1 MAHIIISSETPN
13 QAERWA
19 SILSE
24 EHKTKVLHDL
34 NKIPEN
40 TAHDPINLVVID
52 AKLLDSSFSLLVS
65 LAQLNLKILVI
76 GQSWSDDKQIEALAS
91 GCSGYCEIDTAD
103 HLLLKAANHLLTGDI
118 WIQRHLIPRLINAL
132 AELSG
137 DLRKNRHHQQDSEN
151 KLTLLSK
158 RELDVAELIKTGES
172 NKAIAARLNISER
185 TVKAHLTSIFN
196 KLEIPDRLHLALFL
210 KEISSPK

>member
-19 SILSE
+19 SILSK

-34 NKIPEN
+34 NKVSEK
-40 TAHDPINLVVID
+40 TAHDTVNLVVID
-52 AKLLDSSFSLLVS
+52 AKLLDSSLSSLVS
-65 LAQLNLKILVI
+65 LAQLNLKVLVI

-91 GCSGYCEIDTAD
+91 GCSGYCEMDTTD
-103 HLLLKAANHLLTGDI
+103 QLLLKAANHLLTGDI

-137 DLRKNRHHQQDSEN
+137 DLRKNRHHQKDIEN

-172 NKAIAARLNISER
+172 NKVIAAKLNISER

-210 KEISSPK
+210 KDISSP

>member
-1 MAHIIISSETPN
+1 MAHIIILSEAPN

-19 SILSE
+19 SILSK

-34 NKIPEN
+34 NKVSEN
-40 TAHDPINLVVID
+40 TALATINLVVID
-52 AKLLDSSFSLLVS
+52 AELLDSSFSTLVL
-65 LAQLNLKILVI
+65 LAQLNLKVLVI
-76 GQSWSDDKQIEALAS
+76 GQNWSDDNQIEALAS
-91 GCSGYCEIDTAD
+91 GCSGYCEIDTVD
-103 HLLLKAANHLLTGDI
+103 QLLLKAANHLLTGDI

-132 AELSG
+132 SELSG
-137 DLRKNRHHQQDSEN
+137 DIRKNRHHQQDVEN

-172 NKAIAARLNISER
+172 NKAIAAKLNISER

-196 KLEIPDRLHLALFL
+196 KLEISDRLHLALFL
-210 KEISSPK
+210 KDISSP

>member
-1 MAHIIISSETPN
+1 MAYIIISSETPN

-19 SILSE
+19 SILSK

-34 NKIPEN
+34 NKVSKN
-40 TAHDPINLVVID
+40 TAHDTVNLVVID
-52 AKLLDSSFSLLVS
+52 AKLLDSSFSSLVS

-76 GQSWSDDKQIEALAS
+76 GQSWTDDKQIEALAS
-91 GCSGYCEIDTAD
+91 GCSGYCEMDTAD
-103 HLLLKAANHLLTGDI
+103 QLLLKAANHLLRGDI

-137 DLRKNRHHQQDSEN
+137 DLRKNQRYQKDIEN

-172 NKAIAARLNISER
+172 NKAIAAKLNISER

-210 KEISSPK
+210 TEISSP